1 MPTTRLSL
9 RAACGLA
16 AVGLFTVWIG
26 WRAKALELHTH
37 RSGDFSQLIDKPAPD
52 FDLESLDG
60 RRVSLASYRGK
71 PVAVTFWASW
81 CGPCRMELPAL
92 TRFYQQA
99 HKTGSNFEILAI
111 SIDATRDAARGAATT
126 LKIPFPVLLDRD
138 SRTADSYHIVSIP
151 TLFVIDR
158 SGKVAW
164 SNVGF
169 SMGIEAMLA
178 PQLGIQNYNPVSGGA
193 Q

>member
-1 MPTTRLSL
+1 
-9 RAACGLA
+9 
-16 AVGLFTVWIG
+16 
-26 WRAKALELHTH
+26 
-37 RSGDFSQLIDKPAPD
+37 
-52 FDLESLDG
+52 
-60 RRVSLASYRGK
+60 
-71 PVAVTFWASW
+71 
-81 CGPCRMELPAL
+81 MELPAL

-111 SIDATRDAARGAATT
+111 SIDATRDAAQGAATT